1 MKGGVCICARLG
13 GGTGK
18 GRLQWASI
26 PMGEGLVYGVC
37 HGWVFSG
44 LEGLKREVG
53 GKQFTPEKNV
63 NHFTKIR
70 LVLFLI
76 EDIFSVDQ
84 IFQGHS

>member
-1 MKGGVCICARLG
+1 MGVDTHGRRAGIWSVPWLG
-13 GGTGK
+13 VLWVRGIEE
-18 GRLQWASI
+18 RS
-26 PMGEGLVYGVC
+26 
-37 HGWVFSG
+37 GW
-44 LEGLKREVG
+44 K
-53 GKQFTPEKNV
+53 TIYAEKNV